1 MGVTAFILLVQNPE
15 FVDCGCLDGNITAT
29 NRTAEAGL
37 CGQDCNLLAAFLVSV
52 SVFVFLIFMLEVPTL
67 LVTIR

>member
-1 MGVTAFILLVQNPE
+1 MFGSYCFHLIQNPE
-15 FVDCGCLDGNITAT
+15 FVDCGCFDTNVTAT
-29 NRTAEAGL
+29 NRTAKAGL

-52 SVFVFLIFMLEVPTL
+52 TVFVFLIFMLEVPTL